1 MKLSTATAI
10 INISSTL
17 VYAKTSK
24 SAKTEAAKKI
34 SGVDDLEGYAMVA
47 KKFIGV
53 NPKNGD
59 GSGFILRADNDIK
72 GDVFPDATIVSNTGR
87 NNMCTC
93 DCVPGPDGIGCVGWA
108 GIAFRYGSLLWKNP
122 FEPSS
127 WQGQMQAYQDAG
139 NDVGLNFMGDDIR
152 MRPGGSVIYNVAC
165 TDQSC
170 SGLLSGVFRQSNS
183 EVSCAAGLAEVGST
197 DETSCFMRCKNAQA
211 YTDWLAY
218 CAADEEDESLGFSGH
233 GM

>member
-139 NDVGLNFMGDDIR
+139 NDVGFLEVLQVNSSTFRVRGVLFCSSQLFCLSRANLYFLYQFLQFGD
-152 MRPGGSVIYNVAC
+152 SFFVHSKFSFHN
-165 TDQSC
+165 DQWKD
-170 SGLLSGVFRQSNS
+170 
-183 EVSCAAGLAEVGST
+183 T
-197 DETSCFMRCKNAQA
+197 
-211 YTDWLAY
+211 
-218 CAADEEDESLGFSGH
+218 
-233 GM
+233 